1 MAEDTRATAACHG
14 CAPDRQAPKIAP
26 VNEIAYSRPRN
37 IADAVALLSSGE
49 QARAFAGG
57 TDLLIQ
63 MRSGAR
69 HATHLVD
76 IKHIDDLTRLEC
88 DATAGLRLGA
98 AVPCWRLGASSEA
111 RRLYPGL
118 VEAAELIG
126 STQIQSRATIGGNL
140 CNSSPAA
147 DTTPA
152 LIAIGARCVIA
163 GPSGRRELPVADF
176 ISAPGRNGLAKGE
189 LLVELLAPPPGPGTA
204 DCYQR
209 MTPRREMDIA
219 IVGVGA
225 QVTLDG
231 ERCSAAR
238 IALGAVGPTPILA
251 TVAAERLVGRILD
264 DAALRDAGEAAR
276 ALARPISDMRGTADY
291 RREVVA
297 VLTRR
302 VLAEAARRAR
312 R

>member
-1 MAEDTRATAACHG
+1 
-14 CAPDRQAPKIAP
+14 
-26 VNEIAYSRPRN
+26 VNEIAYSRPRTV
-37 IADAVALLSSGE
+37 ADAVALLAAEDS
-49 QARAFAGG
+49 RAFAGG

-63 MRSGAR
+63 LRSGAR
-69 HATHLVD
+69 RALHLVD
-76 IKHIDDLTRLEC
+76 VKHVDEMGTLAC
-88 DATAGLRLGA
+88 DESSGLRLGA
-98 AVPCWRLGASSEA
+98 AVPCWRLGESAEA
-111 RRLYPGL
+111 RRLFPGL

-163 GPSGRRELPVADF
+163 SPSGRREVPVEDF
-176 ISAPGRNGLAKGE
+176 VTSPGRNVLARGE
-189 LLVELLAPPPGPGTA
+189 LLVELRAPAPGAASA
-204 DCYQR
+204 DCYRR
-209 MTPRREMDIA
+209 MIPRNEMDIA

-231 ERCSAAR
+231 DRCAAAR
-238 IALGAVGPTPILA
+238 IGLGAVAATPLLA
-251 TVAAERLVGRILD
+251 RAAAERIVGRTLD
-264 DAALRDAGEAAR
+264 DAALAAAGEAAR
-276 ALARPISDMRGTADY
+276 EAARPISDMRGTIEY

-312 R
+312 ARAGRGRNG